1 MIQKNYLTL
10 DNEFIKYC
18 ELNSIE
24 NPEQY
29 AEEVFKRG
37 FNIVKY
43 GNTPFGFDTSEKI
56 VEKEVIK
63 EIIKEI
69 PVEKIIEKPIEVIKE
84 VIKEITVEVV
94 KEVPIEVK
102 GDTQIVIQE
111 VIKEIPVEKIIE
123 VKNDIELNA
132 LRDENERLKS
142 ELNKGTIVSI
152 SIPKVFIKSTVHLEA
167 IYS

>member
-63 EIIKEI
+63 EII
-69 PVEKIIEKPIEVIKE
+69 KPIEVIKE

-142 ELNKGTIVSI
+142 ELNNLTKSLESLGRKGKFMKDSNL
-152 SIPKVFIKSTVHLEA
+152 SSLYGE
-167 IYS
+167 

>member
-69 PVEKIIEKPIEVIKE
+69 PVENYNSYSQEGNEMLTIPIDFAQSLRPVNINFVNREDIK
-84 VIKEITVEVV
+84 K
-94 KEVPIEVK
+94 K
-102 GDTQIVIQE
+102 
-111 VIKEIPVEKIIE
+111 
-123 VKNDIELNA
+123 LNNA
-132 LRDENERLKS
+132 FSK
-142 ELNKGTIVSI
+142 
-152 SIPKVFIKSTVHLEA
+152 
-167 IYS
+167 